1 MITDIFKT
9 YSNFLYQGG
18 PVVLILFFIS
28 IYLFVLIFAKFKHL
42 FFDMHHIQDEYK
54 QNLANIKNDDLYL
67 LNITS
72 LKSDYKGIVKK
83 DFYII
88 HGLLDKMYLEHQPAE
103 MLFSKEQVFKIEND
117 VLGFHF
123 PWYYIGKQ
131 TTYIPPENTPEKIRQ
146 GSYVNGPFLS
156 HSLLR
161 RTEEEHI
168 KHTDRP
174 TEDYSDGYAEFF
186 FEIFHNWMNQN
197 NKSYNNILHNYN
209 KWK

>member
-72 LKSDYKGIVKK
+72 LKSDYKSIVKK

-88 HGLLDKMYLEHQPAE
+88 QTLIALCPILGLLGTVTGMIEVFDVVSFFGTGNARALASGITKATLPTMTGMAISIVGLLTYTVLN
-103 MLFSKEQVFKIEND
+103 SKSQSIISE
-117 VLGFHF
+117 L
-123 PWYYIGKQ
+123 
-131 TTYIPPENTPEKIRQ
+131 
-146 GSYVNGPFLS
+146 
-156 HSLLR
+156 
-161 RTEEEHI
+161 
-168 KHTDRP
+168 
-174 TEDYSDGYAEFF
+174 
-186 FEIFHNWMNQN
+186 
-197 NKSYNNILHNYN
+197 
-209 KWK
+209 

>member
-54 QNLANIKNDDLYL
+54 QNLANIKNDNLYL

-72 LKSDYKGIVKK
+72 LKSDYKSIVKK

-88 HGLLDKMYLEHQPAE
+88 QTLIALCPILGLLGTVTGMIEVFDVVSFFGTGNARALASGITKATLPTMTGMAISIVGLLTYTVLN
-103 MLFSKEQVFKIEND
+103 SKSQSIISE
-117 VLGFHF
+117 L
-123 PWYYIGKQ
+123 
-131 TTYIPPENTPEKIRQ
+131 
-146 GSYVNGPFLS
+146 
-156 HSLLR
+156 
-161 RTEEEHI
+161 
-168 KHTDRP
+168 
-174 TEDYSDGYAEFF
+174 
-186 FEIFHNWMNQN
+186 
-197 NKSYNNILHNYN
+197 
-209 KWK
+209 

>member
-18 PVVLILFFIS
+18 PVVVILFFIS

-72 LKSDYKGIVKK
+72 LKSDYKSIVKK

-88 HGLLDKMYLEHQPAE
+88 QTLIALCPILGLLGTVTGMIEVFDVVSFFGTGNARALASGITKATLPTMTGMAISIVGLLTYTVLN
-103 MLFSKEQVFKIEND
+103 SKSQSIISE
-117 VLGFHF
+117 L
-123 PWYYIGKQ
+123 
-131 TTYIPPENTPEKIRQ
+131 
-146 GSYVNGPFLS
+146 
-156 HSLLR
+156 
-161 RTEEEHI
+161 
-168 KHTDRP
+168 
-174 TEDYSDGYAEFF
+174 
-186 FEIFHNWMNQN
+186 
-197 NKSYNNILHNYN
+197 
-209 KWK
+209 